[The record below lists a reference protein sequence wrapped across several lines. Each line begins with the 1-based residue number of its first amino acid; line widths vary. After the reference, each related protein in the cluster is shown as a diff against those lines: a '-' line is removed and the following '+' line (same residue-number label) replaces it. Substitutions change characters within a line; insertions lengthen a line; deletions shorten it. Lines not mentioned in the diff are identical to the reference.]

1 MKGRALQA
9 GLFLWMLLV
18 GGMGVHAQ
26 VPNPPDRAALQATV
40 FLNGLNRPLYLTHA
54 NDQSERVFV
63 VEQGGKV
70 YAIGA
75 DGAFNTFMDVSNLIS
90 ADALNP
96 NYTER
101 GLLGLAFHPQFA
113 SNGTFFINYT
123 EANTHDTIVA
133 RYQVSADDP
142 NRADP
147 TSAVELLRLA
157 QPYPNH
163 NGGHMAFGA
172 DGYLYISVGDGGSAG
187 DPQNYAQQTG
197 TLLGKILRIDVDA
210 PLYAIPADNPF
221 VNDPASKAEIWAYG
235 VRNVWRFSFDRANGD
250 LYLGDV
256 GQNTYEEINYHA
268 YGTPNGANY
277 GWRIYEGLHYYT
289 GGNDPANLVLPIAEY
304 SHADGH
310 CSVTGGYVYRGEK
323 IPSLQGVYFFGDF
336 CSGQIW
342 TTYRD
347 TSDAWQTNRFVDS
360 PYRIASFGEDEGG
373 ELYIVDYSGQIIR
386 LDPSS

>member
-1 MKGRALQA
+1 MKVKLFKVLLLMGL
-9 GLFLWMLLV
+9 GLFGTV
-18 GGMGVHAQ
+18 GAHAQ
-26 VPNPPDRAALQATV
+26 VPNPPNRADLQATV
-40 FLNGLNRPLYLTHA
+40 FLSGLNRPLYLTHA
-54 NDQSERVFV
+54 NDQSNRLFV

-70 YAIGA
+70 YVIGA
-75 DGAFNTFMDVSNLIS
+75 DGAFNTFMDVATLIS

-113 SNGTFFINYT
+113 SNGVFFINYT
-123 EANTHDTIVA
+123 EVNTHDTIVA

-142 NRADP
+142 NRADLS
-147 TSAVELLRLA
+147 SAVELLRIA

-163 NGGHMAFGA
+163 NGGHMAFGM

-187 DPQNYAQQTG
+187 DPQNYAQQTS
-197 TLLGKILRIDVDA
+197 TLLGKILRLDVDTA
-210 PLYAIPADNPF
+210 PYAIPADNPF
-221 VNDPASKAEIWAYG
+221 INDPTSKAEIWAYG

-268 YGTPNGANY
+268 NGTIGGANY

-289 GGNDPANLVLPIAEY
+289 GGSDPANLVLPIAEY

-323 IPSLQGVYFFGDF
+323 IPTLQGVYFFGDF
-336 CSGQIW
+336 CSGQTW

-347 TSDAWQTNRFVDS
+347 ASGAWQTDRFVDS
-360 PYRIASFGEDEGG
+360 PYRIASFGEDEAG

-386 LDPSS
+386 LDPAS

>member
-1 MKGRALQA
+1 MKASTLHI
-9 GLFLWMLLV
+9 GLFVWVWLTGV
-18 GGMGVHAQ
+18 MGVHAQ
-26 VPNPPDRAALQATV
+26 VPNPPNPAAFQATV
-40 FLNGLNRPLYLTHA
+40 LLNGLVRPLYLTHA
-54 NDQSERVFV
+54 NDQSNRLFV

-70 YAIGA
+70 YVMGT

-90 ADALNP
+90 VDALNP

-113 SNGTFFINYT
+113 SNGAFFINYT

-133 RYQVSADDP
+133 RYLVSADDP
-142 NRADP
+142 NRADL
-147 TSAVELLRLA
+147 TSAVELLRVA

-172 DGYLYISVGDGGSAG
+172 DGYLYISMGDGGSAG
-187 DPQNYAQQTG
+187 DPQNYAQQTS
-197 TLLGKILRIDVDA
+197 TLLGKILRLDVDA
-210 PLYAIPADNPF
+210 PPYAIPADNPF

-268 YGTPNGANY
+268 FGTPNGANY

-289 GGNDPANLVLPIAEY
+289 GGNDPANLVMPIAEY

-310 CSVTGGYVYRGEK
+310 CSVTGGYVYRGGN
-323 IPSLQGVYFFGDF
+323 IPSLQGIYLFGDF

-347 TSDAWQTNRFVDS
+347 TSGAWQTSRLLDS
-360 PYRIASFGEDEGG
+360 PYTIASFGEDEAG
-373 ELYIVDYSGQIIR
+373 ELYIVDYTGQIIR
-386 LDPSS
+386 LDPAT